1 MGRLMDGRSDF
12 FVRSTTD
19 ISPNA
24 YAYNGRDFSGVA
36 PSETELQRELNQSG
50 IVARRN
56 HSTEIAG
63 TGDAADSI
71 DAASGRNHGV
81 QIADWIGKVDMI
93 EKIEELGVELKVAG
107 FANWK
112 AFYD

>member
-19 ISPNA
+19 ISPHA

-56 HSTEIAG
+56 DSTEIAG
-63 TGDAADSI
+63 TGDAAGGI
-71 DAASGRNHGV
+71 DAAPGRNHSV
-81 QIADWIGKVDMI
+81 QVADWIR
-93 EKIEELGVELKVAG
+93 KIDVI
-107 FANWK
+107 
-112 AFYD
+112 